1 MKAYMILRRM
11 GELPQPHSVSKFWDA
26 GGVEDVTPGRRII
39 PGISFWRVL
48 CVGSWNVLSLLED
61 HRLPHLSDELIRLKV
76 DMVGLS
82 ETSKPESGE
91 TNSKGFTYYCVH
103 GQWSLCQGES
113 HRHLQQTAGARCR
126 GYSG

>member
-1 MKAYMILRRM
+1 MILRRM

-61 HRLPHLSDELIRLKV
+61 HGYPHLSDKLSMLKV
-76 DMVGLS
+76 DMVGF
-82 ETSKPESGE
+82 SK
-91 TNSKGFTYYCVH
+91 TNEDWCRDQQQGF
-103 GQWSLCQGES
+103 LKI
-113 HRHLQQTAGARCR
+113 LFNAGPP
-126 GYSG
+126 